1 MLNPCHMEFAA
12 LRFIIKIHLTQIHIN
27 LPSIQFGEPHIK
39 RNGCIQYK
47 EIPVFFL
54 TIIVMILF
62 DCIGI
67 KMENSCL
74 QFAFF
79 FIVMLYISVCVG
91 ENIMLYLLVQNI
103 PHIET

>member
-12 LRFIIKIHLTQIHIN
+12 LRFIINIHLTQTHIN
-27 LPSIQFGEPHIK
+27 LPSTQFGEPHIK

-62 DCIGI
+62 DCIDI
-67 KMENSCL
+67 KIENSSL

-79 FIVMLYISVCVG
+79 LHCDAVYFSVCRREYYV
-91 ENIMLYLLVQNI
+91 IFISTKYS
-103 PHIET
+103 TY